1 MGIAEVRRVSGPL
14 VFQERQ
20 PVAWDSEKEQGS
32 LELIEKTEV
41 TGFAEVRVGMREKKE
56 SKNSL

>member
-1 MGIAEVRRVSGPL
+1 MPGPL
-14 VFQERQ
+14 VLQERQ
-20 PVAWDSEKEQGS
+20 PVAWDNENEQGS

-41 TGFAEVRVGMREKKE
+41 TGFAEVGVEMWERKE